1 MKDKLKK
8 AAAGAGMPGR
18 KKARKPSAVRGKKT
32 KKNAGMQQIAKR
44 LRERAM
50 GAPGKGKGMSPGMKK
65 AITGAATGMSG
76 AGLMALAKKMKKQMG
91 KKSGGKMM
99 TPEQLKKIM
108 GTQPFKKPIGKPGM
122 KPVLDSQ
129 GKPVKNLFQKDNRP
143 KRRALRKVMAGA
155 APKMGRKKTR

>member
-1 MKDKLKK
+1 MMKAMKDRLKK
-8 AAAGAGMPGR
+8 VAAGTPGR
-18 KKARKPSAVRGKKT
+18 KKPKRPSAVRGKKT
-32 KKNAGMQQIAKR
+32 KKAAIQQLQKR
-44 LRERAM
+44 LRQRVM

-76 AGLMALAKKMKKQMG
+76 AGLMALAKKMKKKMG

-108 GTQPFKKPIGKPGM
+108 GTQPLTKSPSGM

-143 KRRALRKVMAGA
+143 KRRGLRKVMAGV